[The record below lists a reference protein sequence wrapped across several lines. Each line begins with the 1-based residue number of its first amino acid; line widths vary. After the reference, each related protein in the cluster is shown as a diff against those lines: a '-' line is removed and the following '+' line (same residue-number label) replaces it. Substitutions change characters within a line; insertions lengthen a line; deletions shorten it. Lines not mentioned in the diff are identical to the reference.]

1 MFYSTRDTGPWPAPE
16 VRQNMNITELG
27 NLRLSQQDVD
37 DLVTFMKTL
46 TDGYRPE

>member
-1 MFYSTRDTGPWPAPE
+1 MFYSTRDTCPWPAPE